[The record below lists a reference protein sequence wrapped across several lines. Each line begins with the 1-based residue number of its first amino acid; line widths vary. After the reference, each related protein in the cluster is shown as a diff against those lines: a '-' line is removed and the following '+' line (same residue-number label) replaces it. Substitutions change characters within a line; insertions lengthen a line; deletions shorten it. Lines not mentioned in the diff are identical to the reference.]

1 MEHTLPKRCPACGA
15 AMRVKL
21 LGCAGCGTEIQGE
34 FPLGRFE
41 ALDAEQWLFLELF
54 IRSRG
59 SLKDTGA
66 VLGVS
71 YPTARMKLDA
81 LIAALG
87 FESEPRQGSWR
98 LRVLEQLK
106 RGELTADEALKLL
119 QGGKGNDE

>member
-1 MEHTLPKRCPACGA
+1 MEQTLPKRCPACGA

-21 LGCAGCGTEIQGE
+21 LGCAACGTEIQGE

-41 ALDAEQWLFLELF
+41 ALDPEQWLFLELF

-66 VLGVS
+66 ALGVS
-71 YPTARMKLDA
+71 YPTARIKLDA
-81 LIAALG
+81 LVAALG
-87 FESEPRQGSWR
+87 FEPQQGSWR

-119 QGGKGNDE
+119 QGGKPHDE

>member
-1 MEHTLPKRCPACGA
+1 MDHTLPKRCPACGA

-21 LGCAGCGTEIQGE
+21 LGCSGCGTEVQGD
-34 FPLGRFE
+34 FPLSSFE
-41 ALDAEQWLFLELF
+41 ALEPEHKLFLEVF

-66 VLGVS
+66 ALGIS
-71 YPTARMKLDA
+71 SPTARMKLDA

-87 FESEPRQGSWR
+87 FEPQSAPQGSWR

-119 QGGKGNDE
+119 QGGK

>member
-1 MEHTLPKRCPACGA
+1 MEHTLPKQCPACGA
-15 AMRVKL
+15 AMRVRL
-21 LGCAGCGTEIQGE
+21 MGCSACGTEIQGE

-41 ALDAEQWLFLELF
+41 ALDPEQWLFLELF

-66 VLGVS
+66 ALGVS

-81 LIAALG
+81 LLAALG
-87 FESEPRQGSWR
+87 FEQQQGSWR

-106 RGELTADEALKLL
+106 RGELTTDEALKLL
-119 QGGKGNDE
+119 QGGKPHDE

>member
-1 MEHTLPKRCPACGA
+1 MEHKLPKNCPACGED
-15 AMRVKL
+15 MRVRL

-41 ALDAEQWLFLELF
+41 ALEPGHKLFLEVF

-59 SLKDTGA
+59 SLKDSGA
-66 VLGVS
+66 ALGIS

-87 FESEPRQGSWR
+87 YDQPQQGGWR

-106 RGELTADEALKLL
+106 RGELSADEALKLL
-119 QGGKGNDE
+119 QGGKLDA

>member
-21 LGCAGCGTEIQGE
+21 LGCSACGTEIQGE

-41 ALDAEQWLFLELF
+41 ALDTEQWLFLELF

-87 FESEPRQGSWR
+87 FEPEQQQGSWR

-119 QGGKGNDE
+119 QGGKPNDE

>member
-1 MEHTLPKRCPACGA
+1 
-15 AMRVKL
+15 MRVKL
-21 LGCAGCGTEIQGE
+21 LGCAACGTEIQGE

-41 ALDAEQWLFLELF
+41 ALDTEQWLFLELF

-66 VLGVS
+66 ALGVS
-71 YPTARMKLDA
+71 YPTARVKLDA
-81 LIAALG
+81 LVAALG
-87 FESEPRQGSWR
+87 FQTDPEQRQGSWR

-119 QGGKGNDE
+119 QGGKHED

>member
-1 MEHTLPKRCPACGA
+1 MEQTLPKRCPACGA
-15 AMRVKL
+15 ATRVKL
-21 LGCAGCGTEIQGE
+21 LGCAACGTEIQGE

-41 ALDAEQWLFLELF
+41 ALEPEQWLFLELF

-66 VLGVS
+66 ALGVS

-81 LIAALG
+81 LVAALG
-87 FESEPRQGSWR
+87 FEQQPGTWR

-119 QGGKGNDE
+119 QGGKPNAE

>member
-1 MEHTLPKRCPACGA
+1 
-15 AMRVKL
+15 MRVKL
-21 LGCAGCGTEIQGE
+21 LGCAACGTEIQGE

-71 YPTARMKLDA
+71 YPTARMKLDS
-81 LIAALG
+81 LLEALG
-87 FESEPRQGSWR
+87 FDPEQRQGSWR
-98 LRVLEQLK
+98 LRVLEQLR

-119 QGGKGNDE
+119 QGGKNED

>member
-1 MEHTLPKRCPACGA
+1 MQ
-15 AMRVKL
+15 VKL
-21 LGCAGCGTEIQGE
+21 LGCAACGTEIQGA

-41 ALDAEQWLFLELF
+41 ALEPEQWLFLELF

-66 VLGVS
+66 ALGVS
-71 YPTARMKLDA
+71 YPTARVKLDA
-81 LIAALG
+81 LVTALG
-87 FESEPRQGSWR
+87 FEQEEPQQGSWR

-119 QGGKGNDE
+119 QGGKTNDE

>member
-1 MEHTLPKRCPACGA
+1 MEHTLPKRCPACRA

-21 LGCAGCGTEIQGE
+21 LGCAACGTEIQGE

-41 ALDAEQWLFLELF
+41 ALEPEHKLFLEVF

-66 VLGVS
+66 ALGVS

-81 LIAALG
+81 LVTALG
-87 FESEPRQGSWR
+87 FEPEPQQGSWR

-106 RGELTADEALKLL
+106 CGELTADEALKLL
-119 QGGKGNDE
+119 QGGKSNDE

>member
-1 MEHTLPKRCPACGA
+1 
-15 AMRVKL
+15 MRVKL
-21 LGCAGCGTEIQGE
+21 LGCAACGTEIQGE

-41 ALDAEQWLFLELF
+41 ALEPEQRLFLEVF

-66 VLGVS
+66 ALGIS
-71 YPTARMKLDA
+71 YPTARIKLDT

-87 FESEPRQGSWR
+87 FELEQQGSWR
-98 LRVLEQLK
+98 LRVLEQLR

-119 QGGKGNDE
+119 QGGKPHDE